1 MKIIEIPAK
10 VYPRKAFML
19 DESEH
24 ADYLTFTPGIRV
36 LPAEYT
42 VNSGDSVKDV
52 SDSTFSYIK
61 FHEDGE
67 QFWNGGGHECVDHT
81 GVKRAFYPDALIV
94 HPDLFK
100 KRKKLKQTVAKSEGK
115 RGRPKMDP
123 ILKKEIQIYVPTG
136 GKRGR
141 PKKTKI

>member
-42 VNSGDSVKDV
+42 VNSGDSIKDV

-67 QFWNGGGHECVDHT
+67 QFWDGGGHHT

-100 KRKKLKQTVAKSEGK
+100 KRKKLKQTVAKLEGK